1 MSTGTIE
8 RPELP
13 AARTNGEQHEALIAV
28 ASQREVAEVQG
39 AMTIAKKFPR
49 DQQASLDRI
58 MTACQRKTLAETAV
72 YQYAKGGTDI
82 SGPSI
87 RLAETLA
94 REWGNL
100 QFGIRELEQRQ
111 GESTVEAFAIDLET
125 NVRCVKVFQCR
136 HVRHAR
142 NGDYK
147 LNDPREIYELVAN
160 QGARRVRNCILGI
173 IPGDVVEAALEQCE
187 STLKTSCEVTP
198 ERVKAM
204 LEKFGTYKVT
214 KEMIEARIQR
224 RLDAMTPAQ
233 LLSLGKIYNSLKD
246 GMSTAK
252 DWFLEQAAEGDE
264 STKGTAGLEKK
275 LGKKA
280 AAHET
285 AQQEAARQRTER
297 LAAESDELQA
307 ASAGDQ

>member
-1 MSTGTIE
+1 MTTTDIIE
-8 RPELP
+8 RPQLP
-13 AARTNGEQHEALIAV
+13 TLTEQHESGGMLGV
-28 ASQREVAEVQG
+28 ASSREVAEIQG
-39 AMTIAKKFPR
+39 AMTIAKRFPR

-58 MTACQRKTLAETAV
+58 LIACQRKTLAESAV
-72 YQYAKGGTDI
+72 YQYAKGGQDI
-82 SGPSI
+82 TGPSI

-100 QFGIRELEQRQ
+100 QFGIRELEQRG

-125 NVRCVKVFQCR
+125 NVRCVKVFQCPHIR
-136 HVRHAR
+136 HTR

-147 LNDPREIYELVAN
+147 LTDPREIYELTAN
-160 QGARRVRNCILGI
+160 QGARRLRNCILGI

-187 STLKTSCEVTP
+187 ATLKTHCEVTP
-198 ERVKAM
+198 DRVKGM
-204 LEKFGTYKVT
+204 LEKFAVYKVT

-252 DWFLEQAAEGDE
+252 DWFSEAIEEQER
-264 STKGTAGLEKK
+264 GTAGLEKK
-275 LGKKA
+275 LSKKA
-280 AAHET
+280 PT
-285 AQQEAARQRTER
+285 TRPAQ
-297 LAAESDELQA
+297 AESTTEVQD
-307 ASAGDQ
+307 ASA